1 MSPERGP
8 VKGLQGPYREVVSL
22 AWRDASLQI
31 QRRDFARGGGRLK
44 QIDRSRGS
52 AGGALLM
59 NWQPCR
65 ACVNARAGVRLG
77 STLGVET
84 TDGDLT

>member
-8 VKGLQGPYREVVSL
+8 VKGLQGPHREVVSL
-22 AWRDASLQI
+22 AWRHASLQI
-31 QRRDFARGGGRLK
+31 QRRDWQSGVRLK
-44 QIDRSRGS
+44 QIDRSGGS

-65 ACVNARAGVRLG
+65 VCVNARAGVRLD

-84 TDGDLT
+84 PDAHLT